1 MLIKIILIFEGGKNK
16 KGRDSKDNYYSYKK
30 SAPEFVT
37 APYTWIALDQLVQE
51 ICIAHTFLYIN
62 ISCYTLE

>member
-37 APYTWIALDQLVQE
+37 APYT
-51 ICIAHTFLYIN
+51 
-62 ISCYTLE
+62 

>member
-1 MLIKIILIFEGGKNK
+1 MLIKIILIFEWGGGDK

-37 APYTWIALDQLVQE
+37 APYT
-51 ICIAHTFLYIN
+51 
-62 ISCYTLE
+62 